1 MASSVMAVLKP
12 GGGMPG
18 TAGIFGGGGGF
29 ITGGPTCT
37 SAEHGDAGTVASDG
51 AVVFGGGGG

>member
-18 TAGIFGGGGGF
+18 TAGIFGGGGG
-29 ITGGPTCT
+29 PTCT
-37 SAEHGDAGTVASDG
+37 SDKLGRDAGTVASDG

>member
-12 GGGMPG
+12 S
-18 TAGIFGGGGGF
+18 
-29 ITGGPTCT
+29 GGPTCT
-37 SAEHGDAGTVASDG
+37 SDKLGADAGTVASDG

>member
-18 TAGIFGGGGGF
+18 TAGIFGGG
-29 ITGGPTCT
+29 GGPTCT